1 MPLYELASRSVSNGN
16 AFDDTCTRSW
26 LTNDHSLALSLYVG
40 VKTAPPMIDQSL
52 SLVVGVNGPQ
62 LSADHSLRLSSL
74 ETRGSGVDW
83 SLGGFSDED
92 STKSKRCK
100 V

>member
-1 MPLYELASRSVSNGN
+1 MPLCELAARSVSNGN
-16 AFDDTCTRSW
+16 AFDDTCTRSS
-26 LTNDHSLALSLYVG
+26 LTNDHSLALSLYIG

-52 SLVVGVNGPQ
+52 AVRVNSPRPT
-62 LSADHSLRLSSL
+62 ADHSLRLSSS
-74 ETRGSGVDW
+74 EARRIGVDW
-83 SLGGFSDED
+83 SLGGFSDKD